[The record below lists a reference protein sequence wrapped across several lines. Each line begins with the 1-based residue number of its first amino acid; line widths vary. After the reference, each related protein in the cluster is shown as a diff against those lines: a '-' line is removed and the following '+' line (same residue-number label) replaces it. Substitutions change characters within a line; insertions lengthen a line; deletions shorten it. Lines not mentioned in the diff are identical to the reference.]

1 MAFPWIARIN
11 LIQCG
16 ELHANGA
23 KRRSLA
29 NTLSSIGKHIA
40 ITKRAMIVASYIA
53 DSVDTASK
61 VNAELQILH
70 IMQFAK
76 QMSANEGLQSNRA
89 VAAMHH
95 AFITKV
101 K

>member
-1 MAFPWIARIN
+1 MA
-11 LIQCG
+11 
-16 ELHANGA
+16 E
-23 KRRSLA
+23 
-29 NTLSSIGKHIA
+29 HIVF
-40 ITKRAMIVASYIA
+40 TQRAMIVASYIA

-61 VNAELQILH
+61 VNSRLQILH
-70 IMQFAK
+70 IIQFAR
-76 QMSANEGLQSNRA
+76 QMIANEGLQSNRA

>member
-1 MAFPWIARIN
+1 MLKALLKKLKVAC
-11 LIQCG
+11 QY
-16 ELHANGA
+16 LHAGGA

-29 NTLSSIGKHIA
+29 KTLNSVGKAIA
-40 ITKRAMIVASYIA
+40 ITQRAMIVASYIA

-61 VNAELQILH
+61 VNPELQILH
-70 IMQFAK
+70 IIQFAR
-76 QMSANEGLQSNRA
+76 QMSANESLQSNRA
-89 VAAMHH
+89 IAAMHH

>member
-1 MAFPWIARIN
+1 MNIV
-11 LIQCG
+11 
-16 ELHANGA
+16 
-23 KRRSLA
+23 
-29 NTLSSIGKHIA
+29 GKAIA
-40 ITKRAMIVASYIA
+40 ITQRAMIVASYIA

-70 IMQFAK
+70 IIQFAK

-95 AFITKV
+95 AFITNIK
-101 K
+101 